1 MLSLI
6 GGALGVA
13 VAFWTADMLASFRP
27 EGTEGI
33 WRNYSAVIRPDTVS
47 LNSVAVLFHFA
58 AAMLAGVFFGF
69 VPAMHSSRP
78 DFNQALKTTR
88 TGTTDRLVRILR
100 LNTRTTLL
108 VGQLALA
115 IVLVSSAGVMRKS
128 FTHLL
133 TSVTGFTTEHVLT
146 ARVTLPARQYIERE
160 AQFFNE
166 LERRVAAI
174 PGVETA
180 AVTAGVPLDR
190 EMETTIVGIGKTDFK
205 NTGVHA
211 VSPGLFRA
219 LGIPLRRGACL
230 IAGTDQ
236 ARLTWRLSARSSC
249 GCTSPEKS
257 RSARSSRWAWGT
269 GRLETRWRRLSTWLG
284 M

>member
-1 MLSLI
+1 
-6 GGALGVA
+6 VA